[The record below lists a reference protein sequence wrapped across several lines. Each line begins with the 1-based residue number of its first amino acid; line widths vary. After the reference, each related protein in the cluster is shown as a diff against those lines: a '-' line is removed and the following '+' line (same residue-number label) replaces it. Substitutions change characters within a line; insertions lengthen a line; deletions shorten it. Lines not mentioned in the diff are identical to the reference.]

1 MNTTNVKEEIAEKL
15 LKIAKDYKNDGNKL
29 KVYRRYKAVR
39 NFVSDRIRL
48 YRYSRDKNIELLREI
63 DRVLTQGYNLLL
75 NGNKIKVLTK
85 LAEEIRNIK
94 GLNTRKLP
102 LKIKDVN
109 HVSWFNDTIKCTRKM
124 FANSHTNMN

>member
-29 KVYRRYKAVR
+29 KVYRCYKAVR

-48 YRYSRDKNIELLREI
+48 YRYSRDKNIELLREV

-94 GLNTRKLP
+94 GE
-102 LKIKDVN
+102 
-109 HVSWFNDTIKCTRKM
+109 
-124 FANSHTNMN
+124 